1 MRGLIGA
8 AYLIIGA
15 FIAADHDYFHSLNK
29 VEPVINAILAI
40 ILWPLVL
47 LFGVDFNV

>member
-1 MRGLIGA
+1 MTTLIGA

-15 FIAADHDYFHSLNK
+15 FIAADHHYYSGVDKILEVASA
-29 VEPVINAILAI
+29 VLAI

-47 LFGVDFNV
+47 LGVSMHL